1 MKIILNKN
9 IQFVLVEP
17 SHPGN
22 IGAVARAISTMG
34 FDQLALVKPKEHPH
48 PESRSRSSSAL
59 EVLLN
64 AGVYNEL
71 EDAVGDSGYVIGT
84 TARNRRISVPVS
96 SIGDMAHDILSKA
109 EHQKI
114 SIVFGPETSGLS
126 NEDIDRCNHLVYIPS
141 SEEYPSLNLSMA
153 VQVVAYEL
161 KMAETIDIKETVER
175 NLASGQEMELFY
187 EHLKEELLET
197 GFLNPRNPKQLMRRL
212 RALFNRAELDDN
224 EVNIMRGILAS
235 YKKSRKEINEE

>member
-1 MKIILNKN
+1 MNKN
-9 IQFVLVEP
+9 IQFVLVEH

-34 FDQLALVKPKEHPH
+34 FDQLALVKPQEHPH
-48 PESRSRSSSAL
+48 PESRARSSSAL

-71 EDAVGDSGYVIGT
+71 EDAVGDSSYVIGT

-96 SIGDMAHDILSKA
+96 SIRDMAHDILSKA

-126 NEDIDRCNHLVYIPS
+126 NEEIDRCNHLVYIPS
-141 SEEYPSLNLSMA
+141 SEQYPSLNLSMA

-161 KMAETIDIKETVER
+161 KIAEAIEIKETVER
-175 NLASGQEMELFY
+175 YLASGQELELFY
-187 EHLKEELLET
+187 EHLKEVLLAT
-197 GFLNPRNPKQLMRRL
+197 GFLNPRNPRQLMRRL

-224 EVNIMRGILAS
+224 EVNILRGILAS
-235 YKKSRKEINEE
+235 YQKPRK

>member
-1 MKIILNKN
+1 
-9 IQFVLVEP
+9 
-17 SHPGN
+17 
-22 IGAVARAISTMG
+22 MG
-34 FDQLALVKPKEHPH
+34 FDQLALVKPQEHPH
-48 PESRSRSSSAL
+48 PESRARSSSAL

-71 EDAVGDSGYVIGT
+71 EDAVGDSSYVIGT

-96 SIGDMAHDILSKA
+96 SIRDMAHDILSKA

-126 NEDIDRCNHLVYIPS
+126 NEEIDRCNHLVYIPS
-141 SEEYPSLNLSMA
+141 SEQYPSLNLSMA

-161 KMAETIDIKETVER
+161 KIAEAIEIKETVER
-175 NLASGQEMELFY
+175 NLASGQELELFY
-187 EHLKEELLET
+187 EHLKEVLLAT

-224 EVNIMRGILAS
+224 EVNILRGILAS
-235 YKKSRKEINEE
+235 YHKPRK

>member
-1 MKIILNKN
+1 MNKN

-34 FDQLALVKPKEHPH
+34 FDQLALVKPQEHPH
-48 PESRSRSSSAL
+48 PESRARSSSAL

-71 EDAVGDSGYVIGT
+71 EDAVGDSSYVIGT

-96 SIGDMAHDILSKA
+96 SIRDMANDILSKA
-109 EHQKI
+109 EHHKI

-126 NEDIDRCNHLVYIPS
+126 NEEIDRCNHLVYIPS
-141 SEEYPSLNLSMA
+141 SEQYPSLNLSMA

-161 KMAETIDIKETVER
+161 KIAEAIEIKENVER
-175 NLASGQEMELFY
+175 NLASGQELELFY
-187 EHLKEELLET
+187 EHLKEVLLAT
-197 GFLNPRNPKQLMRRL
+197 GFLNPRNPRQLMRRL

-224 EVNIMRGILAS
+224 EVNILRGILAS
-235 YKKSRKEINEE
+235 YHKPRK